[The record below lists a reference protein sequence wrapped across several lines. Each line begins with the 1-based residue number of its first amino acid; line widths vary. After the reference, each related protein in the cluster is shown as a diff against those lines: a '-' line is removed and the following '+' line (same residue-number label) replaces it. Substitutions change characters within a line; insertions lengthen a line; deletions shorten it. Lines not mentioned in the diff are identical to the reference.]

1 MRLLLHV
8 DVFQYGGFLLFRF
21 GKKLIHRD
29 VGDSPTLVR
38 SMYPSRISC
47 SLVTLTGIALS
58 SPVIAEALGV
68 VRYAQSQAPPTN
80 TISTSTAMIG
90 YQFSSLLRVVFTM
103 IPFDM

>member
-1 MRLLLHV
+1 
-8 DVFQYGGFLLFRF
+8 
-21 GKKLIHRD
+21 
-29 VGDSPTLVR
+29 
-38 SMYPSRISC
+38 MYPSRISC

-103 IPFDM
+103 IPFDMRTYETQTRYGSSDTCSYMS

>member
-1 MRLLLHV
+1 
-8 DVFQYGGFLLFRF
+8 
-21 GKKLIHRD
+21 
-29 VGDSPTLVR
+29 
-38 SMYPSRISC
+38 MYPSRISC

-103 IPFDM
+103 IPFDMRTYETQTRYGASDTCSYMS